1 MFQKIECFSY
11 IVYNLAAHYLPVL
24 TETKDAISDALRT
37 NLKYLKFTIYKISN
51 LCYD

>member
-11 IVYNLAAHYLPVL
+11 IVYNLAARDLPVL
-24 TETKDAISDALRT
+24 TEEKDIIPDALRT
-37 NLKYLKFTIYKISN
+37 NLKYLKLTIYKFLN